1 MLGHVSAFLT
11 LLGRGWGKIWVPRG
25 FEHIAGWLKRPGPIW
40 ERLCERR
47 ETGKAS
53 GRCREPSGGLKLD
66 SVYTE
71 EDELSSSSVF
81 PVCKH
86 SFEWFRHISE
96 TESDLRKSSS
106 SQRQP
111 N

>member
-1 MLGHVSAFLT
+1 MVKKARSDLG
-11 LLGRGWGKIWVPRG
+11 
-25 FEHIAGWLKRPGPIW
+25 
-40 ERLCERR
+40 

-53 GRCREPSGGLKLD
+53 GRCREPSGGFKLD

-86 SFEWFRHISE
+86 QDAN
-96 TESDLRKSSS
+96 TALNDSDIVQKL
-106 SQRQP
+106 SQT
-111 N
+111 